1 MTSGTAT
8 EITTEMTDA
17 ELMDRLRQLAR
28 QRAPRA
34 AHGGLNEE
42 MLTEWIA
49 ADRIASFLNAIV
61 KMKDLAAEAY
71 AKEFP
76 LSGGDVANCLAE
88 AGMLTREEFIELVEK
103 HDVDAAAALRAEP
116 PPLNKDDDNSEW
128 DRIPF

>member
-1 MTSGTAT
+1 MIARAT
-8 EITTEMTDA
+8 IEMTDA

-28 QRAPRA
+28 QRAPHA
-34 AHGGLNEE
+34 AHGGRNEE

-61 KMKDLAAEAY
+61 EMMDLAAEAY

-88 AGMLTREEFIELVEK
+88 ANLLTREEFIGLVEK
-103 HDVDAAAALRAEP
+103 HDADAADALRAAP
-116 PPLNKDDDNSEW
+116 PPLNNDDDNSAW